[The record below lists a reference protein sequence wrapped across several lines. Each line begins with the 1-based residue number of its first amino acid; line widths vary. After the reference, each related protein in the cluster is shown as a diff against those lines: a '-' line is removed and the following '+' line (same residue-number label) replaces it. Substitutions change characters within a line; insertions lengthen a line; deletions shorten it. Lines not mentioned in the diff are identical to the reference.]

1 MIFKVAGTSS
11 VSSDMIKNTIA
22 KYIPKESKVITDCKS
37 SYESVAKENNWNL
50 KQVKS
55 KCYTDSEGNNL
66 AMINSLHSELDY
78 FLSGFRGVSTK
89 HLQQYLDWFVYIKHL
104 NYTKE
109 YVEQAT
115 TYKKDTITINTPI
128 KYDNVFNNYSNI
140 NFNEV
145 YADYNYQPSK
155 CKT

>member
-1 MIFKVAGTSS
+1 MSSNLFITNFTIFYS
-11 VSSDMIKNTIA
+11 
-22 KYIPKESKVITDCKS
+22 
-37 SYESVAKENNWNL
+37 

-55 KCYTDSEGNNL
+55 KCYTDSEDNNL
-66 AMINSLHSELDY
+66 TTINSLHSELDY
-78 FLSGFRGVSTK
+78 FLSGFRRVSTK

-109 YVEQAT
+109 YVEQDT
-115 TYKKDTITINTPI
+115 TYKKDTIIINTLI

-140 NFNEV
+140 NFNEI
-145 YADYNYQPSK
+145 YADYNYQPPK